1 MSIYT
6 DFIASPNTQKQTIV
20 EVDISEDSLFINYE
34 PGIWFIT
41 YYVNE
46 KNATYNFGNG
56 AFGYGNFGSA
66 GVADL
71 TNNNAR
77 ERIGSVWVD
86 DKLYLK
92 TTSLS
97 DLRSNNESFFYDTST
112 FQLLMHFDDF
122 NPPEC
127 FDFIQIGVTKG
138 YAIQAAYYDDI
149 YYDARV
155 ISIPNIVKSKD
166 PLFFGLIRYPGGSIQ
181 FQNIDGHFDNWS
193 TKNVFGQPI
202 RILFGRFDFNYA
214 DFETVFAGTIDDFS
228 LSPSIN
234 TVNVQDK
241 RWALSRKI
249 PINHFTSATYPNIK
263 THNVGKSIPLGYGVI
278 GNAPVICTN
287 EEGAAPF
294 SFKIVDTTDYAIKAI
309 DQVYVDDVSV
319 THGDE
324 DLTNATFSLS
334 AGVYSARDKVSV
346 DFQGYETGGTLIDN
360 GLDAIKDLMALFADV
375 AFNSINYDTTEWNSA
390 QTVVKDMCLFI
401 EKEKSIIDII
411 GDICKS
417 IPGSMVVQDDGLYT
431 FKIRDPAKVPAGTIE
446 VMELLEPLGVVYDS
460 EEYLSSVLVQ
470 YNKDWKNNDYVTEI
484 DTSQESA
491 IFQLYKA
498 YREKPFE
505 TLLVTEADAE
515 TFATTI
521 LDLAGTIEPIFTITT
536 KTQNINLELEDVI
549 DAELYIFSD
558 GTYGTVRCE
567 VIGIEKNLT
576 NYTVT
581 LTLRRI
587 SDITANID
595 QATLI
600 KWQA

>member
-1 MSIYT
+1 MSTYT
-6 DFIASPNTQKQTIV
+6 DFIASPNSQKQTLV
-20 EVDISEDSLFINYE
+20 EIDIPEDSLFINYE

-41 YYVNE
+41 YSVDE
-46 KNATYNFGNG
+46 EAVTYNFGAG

-71 TNNNAR
+71 TNDNAK
-77 ERIGSVWVD
+77 ERIGSVLVEGER
-86 DKLYLK
+86 YTRVTNK
-92 TTSLS
+92 TE
-97 DLRSNNESFFYDTST
+97 LRDNNKSFYFHLGDSQLFIHFDNYDPPESFTTIS
-112 FQLLMHFDDF
+112 
-122 NPPEC
+122 
-127 FDFIQIGVTKG
+127 IGVTFG
-138 YAIQAAYYDDI
+138 YAFQAAYYDDV
-149 YYDARV
+149 YYDARI
-155 ISIPNIVKSKD
+155 ISIPNIVKQKD

-193 TKNVFGQPI
+193 TKNIFGQPI

-234 TVNVQDK
+234 TVNIQDK

-249 PINHFTSATYPNIK
+249 PINHFDSATYPNIK
-263 THNVGKSIPLGYGVI
+263 TRNVGKSIPLGYGVI

-324 DLTNATFSLS
+324 DLTNAIFSLS
-334 AGVYSARDKVSV
+334 AGVYSVRDKVSI
-346 DFQGYETGGTLIDN
+346 DFQGYETGGILIDN
-360 GLDAIKDLMALFADV
+360 GLDIIKDLMALFADV

-431 FKIRDPAKVPAGTIE
+431 FKIYDSTKTPAGTIE
-446 VMELLEPLGVVYDS
+446 VMELLEPPEVVYDS

-470 YNKDWKNNDYVTEI
+470 YNKNWFNRP
-484 DTSQESA
+484 SQ
-491 IFQLYKA
+491 I
-498 YREKPFE
+498 
-505 TLLVTEADAE
+505 
-515 TFATTI
+515 
-521 LDLAGTIEPIFTITT
+521 
-536 KTQNINLELEDVI
+536 
-549 DAELYIFSD
+549 
-558 GTYGTVRCE
+558 
-567 VIGIEKNLT
+567 
-576 NYTVT
+576 
-581 LTLRRI
+581 
-587 SDITANID
+587 
-595 QATLI
+595 
-600 KWQA
+600 